1 MTRQKQTKESQTN
14 EPTGPG
20 SPKFVE
26 PPTLPT
32 PGQAE
37 GDRETVEENLQQ
49 KARSQ
54 RSAGSQGGSQRGSQ
68 GGSHEA

>member
-1 MTRQKQTKESQTN
+1 MTRQKQTKESQAN
-14 EPTGPG
+14 EPASQGN
-20 SPKFVE
+20 PKFVE

-37 GDRETVEENLQQ
+37 GERETVEENLQQ

-54 RSAGSQGGSQRGSQ
+54 RSTSSQ